1 MSLLRLGYRKM
12 ASVLASLSHH
22 SCCGKPSVML
32 RTARWR
38 DIPRNGGL
46 PLTASEDLRTAD
58 NHNSVEAPHDS
69 PDCNHM
75 TQDHSGSS
83 QIPDPQE
90 PGDNIFVVVVS

>member
-1 MSLLRLGYRKM
+1 
-12 ASVLASLSHH
+12 
-22 SCCGKPSVML
+22 ML

-90 PGDNIFVVVVS
+90 PGDNIFVVVVSGVGSMCYVATENEDTRLASIRGQVAECR